1 MGLIFTLLSVLLL
14 LFYLTLVVRLIFD
27 LVQQFARDWR
37 PKGASLVAATGVYSI
52 TDPPL
57 KLLRRLLPPVNLGGV
72 SLDLAWIILWVA
84 IWIAMVIVGNFA
96 A

>member
-27 LVQQFARDWR
+27 LVQQFAREWR
-37 PKGASLVAATGVYSI
+37 PSGVSLIAATGVYSI

-57 KLLRRLLPPVNLGGV
+57 KLLRRILPPVNLGGI

-84 IWIAMVIVGNFA
+84 IWVAMVIVGNFA